1 MSVEAQDDLVLR
13 DVPGPSSL
21 GGGWR
26 RSWDLLYIISVT
38 SFKQTY
44 FGTVLGYVW
53 SLARPLALFAVMVT
67 VFTKVLRLDTIPHYP
82 VFLLMNIVLFGFFQE
97 ATGIAVTSVVAQ
109 EAVVRK
115 TQFPRL
121 VIPLAVVLTAL
132 FNLGLNLVVVLVV
145 HARLRRRPDLDVAA
159 VPVAVAGAA
168 GDHRRGRD
176 DPVVAV
182 PAVPGRRDHLAGRLD
197 RAVLR
202 DPDHLHRR
210 CGRRPRDAAPDLL
223 ALNPLSPIFEL
234 ARKWIIDPSAP
245 GPVAASGGALLL
257 AAAAAIYVAICVFAV
272 WVFTREAP
280 RIAEQL

>member
-1 MSVEAQDDLVLR
+1 VSVEPQDDLVLR
-13 DVPGPSSL
+13 DVPGPSAL
-21 GGGWR
+21 GGGAR
-26 RSWDLLYIISVT
+26 RSWDLLYIIAVN

-97 ATGIAVTSVVAQ
+97 ATGIAVSSVVAQ
-109 EAVVRK
+109 ESVVRK

-132 FNLGLNLVVVLVV
+132 FNLGLNLVVVVLFMLGFGVDPIWTWLLFPLLLVALLV
-145 HARLRRRPDLDVAA
+145 IT
-159 VPVAVAGAA
+159 VAVAMILSALYPRFRDVAIIWQVVSTALFYATPIIYTADAVG
-168 GDHRRGRD
+168 GHETLRRI
-176 DPVVAV
+176 
-182 PAVPGRRDHLAGRLD
+182 
-197 RAVLR
+197 
-202 DPDHLHRR
+202 
-210 CGRRPRDAAPDLL
+210 L

-257 AAAAAIYVAICVFAV
+257 AAAAVIYVAICVFAV
-272 WVFTREAP
+272 WIFTREAP
-280 RIAEQL
+280 LIAEQL